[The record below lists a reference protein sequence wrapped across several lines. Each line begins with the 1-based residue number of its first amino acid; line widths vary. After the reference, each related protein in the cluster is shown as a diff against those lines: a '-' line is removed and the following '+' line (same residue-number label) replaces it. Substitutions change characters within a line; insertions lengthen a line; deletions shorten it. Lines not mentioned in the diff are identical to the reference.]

1 MSFYASFIETAAKL
15 TEVAIVFD
23 SAIQNQCALSLFTL
37 SNTEVISDIVISN
50 HYLGGKH

>member
-1 MSFYASFIETAAKL
+1 MSFYTSFIETAAKL
-15 TEVAIVFD
+15 TEVAIVFY

-50 HYLGGKH
+50 HYLEGKH